1 MLPPFQPSVPVRH
14 SMFRLVASL
23 SIALHVTVSLLGHFG
38 IHALLGDSHCPEAVR
53 CESTTAGH
61 SHAGEAEAQLAT
73 EHAHAGCP
81 HHSHD
86 GPATETLAN
95 TTPGQSPDTDA
106 PASDHRHPSHDD
118 EHSCEI
124 CSVLA
129 QAQTAPVV
137 VAEPE
142 ALLFLT
148 VLLTEVD
155 RADAQCVVIDYDSR
169 GPPRC

>member
-1 MLPPFQPSVPVRH
+1 
-14 SMFRLVASL
+14 MFRLVASL
-23 SIALHVTVSLLGHFG
+23 SIALHVTVSFLGHFG
-38 IHALLGDSHCPEAVR
+38 MHALLGDSHCPEAVH
-53 CESTTAGH
+53 CGSTVAKH

-73 EHAHAGCP
+73 EHTHVGCP
-81 HHSHD
+81 HHSHA
-86 GPATETLAN
+86 GPATETLADA
-95 TTPGQSPDTDA
+95 TSVQSSNTDA

-118 EHSCEI
+118 EHSCEV

-129 QAQTAPVV
+129 QAQTAPIV

-148 VLLTEVD
+148 ELLTEVD
-155 RADAQCVVIDYDSR
+155 RADAQCVAIDYDSR

>member
-1 MLPPFQPSVPVRH
+1 
-14 SMFRLVASL
+14 MFRLVASL
-23 SIALHVTVSLLGHFG
+23 SIALHVTVSFLGHFG
-38 IHALLGDSHCPEAVR
+38 MHALLGDGHCPEAVH
-53 CESTTAGH
+53 CDSTVAKH
-61 SHAGEAEAQLAT
+61 SHAGAPEGQPAT
-73 EHAHAGCP
+73 EHTHVGCP

-86 GPATETLAN
+86 GPAKNTLADA
-95 TTPGQSPDTDA
+95 TPGQSPDTDA

-129 QAQTAPVV
+129 QAQTTPTV

-142 ALLFLT
+142 VLL
-148 VLLTEVD
+148 LLTELLAKVD
-155 RADAQCVVIDYDSR
+155 RADAQCVAIDYDSR